1 MLGTR
6 PAVIRRSVSATVV
19 GIPASKEACF
29 DFPAVVH
36 SVLVAYSQPGTLST
50 PHHEEM
56 LHGQPGLS
64 TVIDRYEGVHL
75 CQSCR
80 DNKWDA
86 EAEGRAF
93 GKLVIGS
100 AQAAEQAKA

>member
-1 MLGTR
+1 MSWLHIHNPVPFQPRTMR
-6 PAVIRRSVSATVV
+6 
-19 GIPASKEACF
+19 KCF
-29 DFPAVVH
+29 TDSQGFP
-36 SVLVAYSQPGTLST
+36 LS
-50 PHHEEM
+50 
-56 LHGQPGLS
+56 S
-64 TVIDRYEGVHL
+64 DRYEGVHL
-75 CQSCR
+75 CQSFR